1 MNYLVRDL
9 ITIIVSSPGQMMVD
23 GELVSVQFPVLTLIR
38 QLPDL
43 GQDGARQPHRHLVLG
58 QQASLGTLV
67 VIPGVVD
74 PLVGRCEEE
83 EVTSRSR

>member
-23 GELVSVQFPVLTLIR
+23 GELVSVQFPILTLIR

-43 GQDGARQPHRHLVLG
+43 VQDGAGQPHRHLVL
-58 QQASLGTLV
+58 
-67 VIPGVVD
+67 
-74 PLVGRCEEE
+74 
-83 EVTSRSR
+83 